1 LVNNP
6 AITLLRQVITYV
18 GQENVGTICQFEA
31 FREDLVVRGPVQIAV
46 SLVCLLVI
54 LMCVRY
60 ALGRE
65 RLRYADLHAQYQQL
79 NHDYFADEL
88 EDAQVEWG
96 HLNDALAMTYV
107 GDAGGTRIVLD
118 VDSNTSDSDV
128 LESLQHES
136 CHVQTLQLVQSTQQ
150 DSHGPLFQKCMERF
164 GGNP

>member
-1 LVNNP
+1 VF
-6 AITLLRQVITYV
+6 THV
-18 GQENVGTICQFEA
+18 GKENVSTISQFEA

-54 LMCVRY
+54 FMCVRY
-60 ALGRE
+60 AVGLG

-79 NHDYFADEL
+79 NHDYFASEL
-88 EDAQVEWG
+88 KDAQVEWS
-96 HLNDALAMTYV
+96 HLNDPPAMTYT
-107 GDAGGTRIVLD
+107 GEAGGTRIVLD

-136 CHVQTLQLVQSTQQ
+136 CHVQTCQSVQSTRQ
-150 DSHGPLFQKCMERF
+150 DAHGSPFQKCIERF